1 MITIPPIASG
11 ASFPVAK
18 INNGA
23 DTKKPLPIID
33 AKGVTVAC
41 QLFEVR
47 NDLLKSN
54 ALTVKVEKMI
64 KILFMRFYST
74 IKLP

>member
-1 MITIPPIASG
+1 
-11 ASFPVAK
+11 VVK
-18 INNGA
+18 INKGA

-41 QLFEVR
+41 QIFEVR
-47 NDLLKSN
+47 KDLLKSN
-54 ALTVKVEKMI
+54 RLTATDEKMT
-64 KILFMRFYST
+64 KILFILIFYST